1 MSDRFPSRRG
11 QVSVTCAQ
19 LPGREMEL
27 AHREMMYA
35 SGGLVFPGND
45 RLGRYVDFAI
55 RLVAE
60 VIQHLARPR

>member
-1 MSDRFPSRRG
+1 MSDLFPSTKC
-11 QVSVTCAQ
+11 QVSATCTH

-27 AHREMMYA
+27 AHREMMHA
-35 SGGLVFPGND
+35 SGGLVPPGND